1 MGSSGKQGVLLGFWL
16 VAIGATAAIIWHED
30 QFLAVSGVPIAR
42 IARAIK
48 DVNYRGENDIR
59 WKRIN
64 AERQGVFDGDRLATG
79 KQSEAMIDFGDGRA
93 AHVGPETNLTLSSI
107 KQASGLTYILALSR
121 GSVSIQK
128 AKVTN
133 PNTKTRFPII
143 IRSDGRD
150 YLIEPGD
157 ERGIQ
162 RDESGV
168 KEFIGKRGPKN
179 SSPIA
184 REALAQTK
192 IDVPAAVVAS
202 LIGQSPIE
210 PDSEPVQSMPVL
222 EAAPPKSGKAISN
235 PKALAAMPASVMMT
249 STRPIVSPSPVQSAP
264 VKSDTASQS
273 PAVASGVEFDI
284 SGIGRE
290 YYSFQSLS
298 GLKGDLGTLRWK
310 EPPAVRAILNG
321 VQSEPAVEFSA
332 ASSRKELVLPAT
344 GNLRLKLED
353 FGDLKATTERDGVP
367 CALLS
372 IKGGVKITRGA
383 DKPNWI
389 FKGEAREIFVCSYRD
404 SFENLPIA
412 VSIGSLEGSPEL
424 TRPRLFNK
432 PSGGNLKFQMILTTP
447 SQLAALMPI
456 IAKNENLRIAS
467 TSGMANQGIFIA
479 RSGKVVMQL
488 SGSGFNA
495 RNVDQLR
502 EKIGGDLVFK
512 GSRSALLEAT
522 NLTSD
527 ELMDLVGR
535 SDAQGRRI
543 YLQKSGNLI
552 PVSRK
557 FLEERREVASFV
569 KSVATQLFTEKV
581 DVIAY
586 K

>member
-1 MGSSGKQGVLLGFWL
+1 MGSSGKQGILLGVWL
-16 VAIGATAAIIWHED
+16 VAIAATAVIIWHED
-30 QFLAVSGVPIAR
+30 QFLAVGGVPIAR
-42 IARAIK
+42 ITQTIK
-48 DVNYRGENDIR
+48 DVNYRSESDIR

-64 AERQGVFDGDRLATG
+64 AERPGIFDGDRLATG

-121 GSVSIQK
+121 GSVAIQK
-128 AKVTN
+128 TKVTN
-133 PNTKTRFPII
+133 PNTKIRFPII

-168 KEFIGKRGPKN
+168 KEFIGKRGPKK
-179 SSPIA
+179 SSMIA
-184 REALAQTK
+184 REAVAQTK
-192 IDVPAAVVAS
+192 IDVPVAVVAS
-202 LIGQSPIE
+202 LIGQSPVE
-210 PDSEPVQSMPVL
+210 LESDPVQPTAGLEATRIKGGSVASKPNAVPAKAAATISGSTKPVL
-222 EAAPPKSGKAISN
+222 A
-235 PKALAAMPASVMMT
+235 
-249 STRPIVSPSPVQSAP
+249 PSPVQLAP
-264 VKSDTASQS
+264 VKSDATSQS

-284 SGIGRE
+284 SGISRE

-310 EPPAVRAILNG
+310 EPSAARAILNG
-321 VQSEPAVEFSA
+321 AQWEPAVEFSS
-332 ASSRKELVLPAT
+332 ASSRKELVLPAS
-344 GNLRLKLED
+344 GNLKLKLED
-353 FGDLKATTERDGVP
+353 FGDLKATTDRDGVP
-367 CALLS
+367 CASLS
-372 IKGGVKITRGA
+372 IKGGVKVTRGA
-383 DKPNWI
+383 DKPSWT
-389 FKGEAREIFVCSYRD
+389 FKGEAREILVCSYRD
-404 SFENLPIA
+404 SFENLPIV
-412 VSIGSLEGSPEL
+412 VSIGSLDGSPGL

-432 PSGGNLKFQMILTTP
+432 PPAGSLKFQMIITTP
-447 SQLAALMPI
+447 SQLAVLMPI

-522 NLTSD
+522 NLTS
-527 ELMDLVGR
+527 EQLMELVGR